1 MQLKRRRRGRITCG
15 TIRRKTLLQISSRPS
30 LIKPCPLSGR
40 LGLFVE
46 YGTRPERGQPR
57 EEFMGISQHTD
68 TISWSPW
75 SAKILQCRSLLGLS
89 QSHEL
94 IERQSGTSR
103 SHNVLSP
110 DAQVAPVPGVEVEPV
125 ATIEPDTELA
135 VSPSVRRRAD
145 QSPSQ
150 VKYIRQRTV
159 QPNLFS
165 ENLLKSG
172 NFSGFWDSLI
182 SEVSL

>member
-1 MQLKRRRRGRITCG
+1 MSIIRKVRLICGIRHQTGEGSTTGGIHGDITTYG
-15 TIRRKTLLQISSRPS
+15 HDLLE
-30 LIKPCPLSGR
+30 PLVCKN
-40 LGLFVE
+40 LA
-46 YGTRPERGQPR
+46 
-57 EEFMGISQHTD
+57 M
-68 TISWSPW
+68 
-75 SAKILQCRSLLGLS
+75 SLLGLS

-103 SHNVLSP
+103 SHNVLFP

-125 ATIEPDTELA
+125 ATIEPDTELT

-150 VKYIRQRTV
+150 VKYVRKRTV

-172 NFSGFWDSLI
+172 NFSVFWDSRI